1 MLLSFFG
8 VITAIKTCGKHA
20 NMSLYPIV
28 AEKRKTMDGMPVLQK
43 EFGESMTRFVLF
55 CSNAGTLL
63 LLFTHGH
70 AANSRKCALFCVMM
84 LQCMHSMY

>member
-1 MLLSFFG
+1 
-8 VITAIKTCGKHA
+8 
-20 NMSLYPIV
+20 MSLYPIV
-28 AEKRKTMDGMPVLQK
+28 AEKRKIMDVMPVLQK

-55 CSNAGTLL
+55 CSNAATIVY
-63 LLFTHGH
+63 TCHGH